1 MWFLQSIL
9 EIDITQEVPLP
20 PYNLNRSC
28 HIEDNVQL
36 SWGEWRVEE
45 GIFLL
50 FMLSYFGNL
59 VAFCLIFK
67 FFKVFILLSMVIKEN
82 FSN

>member
-9 EIDITQEVPLP
+9 EIDIAQEEVPLP
-20 PYNLNRSC
+20 AYNLNRSC

-36 SWGEWRVEE
+36 CWGESWGRK
-45 GIFLL
+45 FLL

-59 VAFCLIFK
+59 IDFCLILK
-67 FFKVFILLSMVIKEN
+67 IFKVFFILLSLVIKEKS
-82 FSN
+82 SN

>member
-9 EIDITQEVPLP
+9 EIYITQEAPLP

-28 HIEDNVQL
+28 HIKDNVQL
-36 SWGEWRVEE
+36 GWGESWGRK
-45 GIFLL
+45 FLL

-59 VAFCLIFK
+59 VDFCLILN
-67 FFKVFILLSMVIKEN
+67 FFKVFYSTLHGY
-82 FSN
+82 